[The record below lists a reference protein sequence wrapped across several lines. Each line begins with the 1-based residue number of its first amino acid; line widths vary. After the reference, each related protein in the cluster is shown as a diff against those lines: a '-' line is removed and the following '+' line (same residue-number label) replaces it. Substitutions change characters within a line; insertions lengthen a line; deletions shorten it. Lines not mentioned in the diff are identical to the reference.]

1 MTNTTSGSDEHRNDD
16 ERAVDD
22 QPSFVKKWL
31 ISTRPFALPASTMPV
46 VFGTALAV
54 WQGAAFEPWLFLM
67 ALVAMVCL
75 HTGSN
80 LLNDIGDFRK
90 GVDTTP
96 SPMSGGIVRGIISV
110 REAAAAAVIL
120 LLVGC
125 GLGVVI
131 VAQVGLPILY
141 LGLVGVAIG
150 VLYTLTP
157 VALKYHALGDLAVF
171 LNFGILGSLGAWT
184 VQTGSLSIVPAIWAV
199 PIGMLVAGIL
209 HANNWRDI
217 RSDSDAAITTVA
229 SLLGDR
235 ASMGYYGFL
244 IFGAFAFVLV
254 LVGVTNLAN
263 LTSLMNNSPAMPLTF
278 VVVLLALPLAIKL
291 LRRAAHRTTPGNPI
305 DFVALDGATAQ
316 LNLAFGLLCTGAL
329 GLDAAIGWM
338 F

>member
-1 MTNTTSGSDEHRNDD
+1 MDTTSRDNARENEATPAIVDE
-16 ERAVDD
+16 
-22 QPSFVKKWL
+22 PPFVKKWL
-31 ISTRPFALPASTMPV
+31 ISLRPFALPASTMPV

-54 WQGAAFEPWLFLM
+54 WQGAAFEPWLFIM
-67 ALVAMVCL
+67 ALFSMVCL
-75 HTGSN
+75 HSGSN
-80 LLNDIGDFRK
+80 ILNDIGDFRK
-90 GVDTTP
+90 GVDTKP
-96 SPMSGGIVRGIISV
+96 APMSGGIVRGLISIK
-110 REAAAAAVIL
+110 EAAVAAGIL
-120 LLVGC
+120 LFVGC
-125 GLGVVI
+125 GLGVAI
-131 VAQVGLPILY
+131 VATVGLPILY

-184 VQTGSLSIVPAIWAV
+184 VQTGSLSIIPAIWAV

-244 IFGAFAFVLV
+244 IFGAFAFVLA
-254 LVGVTNLAN
+254 LMGVTNLTT
-263 LTSLMNNSPAMPLTF
+263 LSPAMPLTF
-278 VVVLLALPLAIKL
+278 AVVLLALPLAINL
-291 LRRAAHRTTPGNPI
+291 LRRASQRTAPKNPI
-305 DFVALDGATAQ
+305 DFAALDGATAQ

-329 GLDAAIGWM
+329 GLDAAIGWI